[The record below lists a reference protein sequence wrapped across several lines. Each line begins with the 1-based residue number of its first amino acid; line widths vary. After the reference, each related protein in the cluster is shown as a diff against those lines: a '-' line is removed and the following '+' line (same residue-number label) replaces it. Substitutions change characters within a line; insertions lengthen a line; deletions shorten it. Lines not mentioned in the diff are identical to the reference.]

1 MADVILSFADSSLTL
16 HCRAIEGQE
25 RLGEAAELR
34 VDAFSTEP
42 IERGAVVGKSC
53 NLGLSNAFGERA
65 IPGVVTSFTARAT
78 SATAKGRRYQLVIRS
93 GLSMLEL
100 TQRSRIFQNESVPDI
115 IKKVLVGS
123 GWPAAN
129 ITVNAAEDH
138 APRQYVVQ
146 YAESDAIFIR
156 RLCEEEGLYFRFEPK
171 DGAETFVLEDTS
183 TSAPDA
189 LGGPLSLADA
199 HDLGAPSASAFRPRV
214 KLRRRP
220 GKVTL
225 RDYNQEK
232 PAVNLEAVLSEG
244 TGLEKEIEVYEAPG
258 RFADPDLGKVRAR
271 RRLEGLRADGE
282 VVSFDTSALA
292 VAPGTLVELDPTG
305 DLRSAARPSGKH
317 FIVGLRHR
325 WSAGEYILEVEAI
338 PSSVPFR
345 LPHRTPRPRVAGVQ
359 QVFVTGAPGE
369 EIHVDAQ
376 GRARVRFLWDRATS
390 GDDKASLP
398 IRVMQPNTP
407 GSMLLP
413 RVGWEVMAAFE
424 DGDPDR
430 PYILGRVY
438 NAKSVPPFGLP
449 ANKTVTALGTMSS
462 PGAGKLNQIRFD
474 DAAGRQNVAFIAG
487 FGKSTT
493 VANDMMTQT
502 VKNEGITVKAS
513 QSTTVSANEDVSVTE
528 AYRSSLGSQSA
539 TVGGTQKIFV
549 KGDMNVGTGSETV
562 LVGGAVLEKV
572 GNPVAGAK
580 NLAKAAAL
588 TGAGALGTVGGL
600 ATKAYALGE
609 AGYAG
614 YQRGGLSGMARG
626 VAGAGANMAMQEAL
640 GGVPGASDLLGKI
653 QETSPPPWAEQP
665 ASGANAAGG
674 GASGGSDTAGPAGP
688 GPGHRNTS
696 IKGPITEL
704 VGGSVGMVTPGSL
717 SWSTIGA
724 STLLVGGSHSI
735 KAGQAGTRTLGLA
748 SDTVG
753 SFKITVTG
761 AITRSV
767 KGPINTTIA
776 GSLKSKAG
784 GKHSIKAG
792 GALSFKVGGGLKLTA
807 SKVSFIVGGTTLT
820 ISPDGLL
827 LDAGNVTITG
837 FTTQKKPS
845 DHS

>member
-16 HCRAIEGQE
+16 HCRAIEGHE

-34 VDAFSTEP
+34 VEAFSPEP
-42 IERGAVVGKSC
+42 VERGAVVGKSC
-53 NLGLSNAFGERA
+53 NLGISNAFGERA

-78 SATAKGRRYQLVIRS
+78 STASKSRRYELVLRS
-93 GLSMLEL
+93 GLAMLEL
-100 TQRSRIFQNESVPDI
+100 TQRSRIFQDKSVPDI
-115 IKKVLVGS
+115 VKEVLQGS

-129 ITVNAAEDH
+129 ITISASEDH
-138 APRQYVVQ
+138 APRQYVAQ

-156 RLCEEEGLYFRFEPK
+156 RLCEEEGLYFRFESK
-171 DGAETFVLEDTS
+171 DGAEVFVLEDTS
-183 TSAPDA
+183 SSAPDA
-189 LGGPLSLADA
+189 LGGPLPLADA
-199 HDLGAPSASAFRPRV
+199 HDLGAPGASAFRPRL

-232 PAVNLEAVLSEG
+232 PAVDLESSKSAG
-244 TGLEKEIEVYEAPG
+244 TAIEKEIEVYEAPG
-258 RFADPDLGKVRAR
+258 RFADPDLGEVRAR

-282 VVSFDTSALA
+282 VVRFETTALA
-292 VAPGTLVELDPTG
+292 IAPGTLVDLDPTA
-305 DLRSAARPSGKH
+305 DIRSAARPAGKH
-317 FIVGLRHR
+317 FVVGLHHR
-325 WSAGEYILEVEAI
+325 WSAGEYVLDVESI
-338 PSSVPFR
+338 PVSVPYR
-345 LPHRTPRPRVAGVQ
+345 LPRRTPRPRIAGVQ

-369 EIHVDAQ
+369 EIHVDNQ

-438 NAKSVPPFGLP
+438 NAKSPPPFGLP

-462 PGAGKLNQIRFD
+462 PGGAKLNQIRFD
-474 DAAGRQNVAFIAG
+474 DAAGRQNVAVTAA

-502 VKNEGITVKAS
+502 VKNEAITVKAS
-513 QSTTVSANEDVSVTE
+513 QSLTVSANEDVSVTE

-539 TVGGTQKIFV
+539 TVGGSQKIFV
-549 KGDMNVGTGSETV
+549 KGDMNIGTGSETV

-588 TGAGALGTVGGL
+588 TGAGALGAAGSVI
-600 ATKAYALGE
+600 TKAYALGE

-614 YQRGGLSGMARG
+614 YQRGGLSGMASG
-626 VAGAGANMAMQEAL
+626 MAGAGANMIVQQGL
-640 GGVPGASDLLGKI
+640 SGVPGASDLLGKI
-653 QETSPPPWAEQP
+653 QEASPPPWAEKP
-665 ASGANAAGG
+665 ASGADAAGG

-696 IKGPITEL
+696 ITGPITEL
-704 VGGSVGMVTPGSL
+704 VGGAVGAITPGSL

-724 STLLVGGSHSI
+724 STLLVGGSHAI
-735 KAGQAGTRTLGLA
+735 KAGQAGSRTLGVA

-753 SFKITVTG
+753 SFKITVAG
-761 AITRSV
+761 AITRNV

-792 GALSFKVGGGLKLTA
+792 GSLSFKVGGGLKLTA
-807 SKVSFIVGGTTLT
+807 SKVSFVVGGATLT
-820 ISPDGLL
+820 VSPDGLL
-827 LDAGNVTITG
+827 LDAGDVTITG